1 MRSNVV
7 FNRNK
12 HNGFTLIET
21 IVGIVVLA
29 VSLSVI
35 TNLIYPI
42 AEQSAEQLHQI
53 KAAELGQSM
62 LNEIQ
67 SKAFDQNSDMVGG
80 QVRCGEYTALVCSP
94 AMGPENGI
102 GGRPDNDEDSR
113 DSFNDV
119 DDYNNLIY
127 STGNIENSQ
136 GQVLNLYTGY
146 AMKVTVCNDSDYD
159 GDCST
164 NSDNST
170 AKLITIAVTT
180 PTNFDVVFATYKV
193 NF

>member
-1 MRSNVV
+1 MRSNVA
-7 FNRNK
+7 FNRMK
-12 HNGFTLIET
+12 HKGFTLIET
-21 IVGIVVLA
+21 IVGLVVLA
-29 VSLSVI
+29 VSFSVI
-35 TNLIYPI
+35 TTIIYPI

-67 SKAFDQNSDMVGG
+67 SKAFDQNSDMAGG
-80 QVRCGEYTALVCSP
+80 LIRCGEFAVVCSP
-94 AMGPENGI
+94 VMGPEDGND
-102 GGRPDNDEDSR
+102 GRPDDDEDSR
-113 DSFNDV
+113 DLFNDV

-127 STGNIENSQ
+127 SAGNIENSQ

-146 AMKVTVCNDSDYD
+146 AISVRVCNDSDYD

-164 NSDNST
+164 NIDNST
-170 AKLITIAVTT
+170 AKLITVIVTT
-180 PTNFDVVFATYKV
+180 PTNFDIVFATYKV